1 MKIRGKANDK
11 QTVHEH
17 YTQIMGKLAAHWG
30 TAEQFWNFYTSCRG
44 WTSQAMGGRWWK
56 SNFYCE

>member
-30 TAEQFWNFYTSCRG
+30 TAEQF
-44 WTSQAMGGRWWK
+44 
-56 SNFYCE
+56 